1 VPLFE
6 DGVNTEVSLG
16 VVTVKD
22 TARMLLDIDKVLD
35 TEEINKELKRI
46 KATACKNMLLC
57 E

>member
-35 TEEINKELKRI
+35 TEEINKELK
-46 KATACKNMLLC
+46 K
-57 E
+57 

>member
-6 DGVNTEVSLG
+6 DGVNTEVLLG

-35 TEEINKELKRI
+35 TEEINKELK
-46 KATACKNMLLC
+46 K
-57 E
+57 